1 MAPSNTACRLSRSFS
16 LSVSL
21 SLFALLCSGSEL
33 GAVLPARALGAA
45 ASLILR
51 DGLNC
56 LSLSLPGVRV
66 ATASRPLPS
75 CAHAHP
81 RSLAGLLPPLSV
93 FSTER
98 LGCTRG
104 KLPPTGVQAVFPR
117 GASFSPQ
124 GSKQVL
130 VSFTVPTKHTL
141 HTASLTEGPAEE
153 VLVTTAAVTPNPCSV
168 E

>member
-1 MAPSNTACRLSRSFS
+1 MAWHGMARHGMHVCFCRCICFS
-16 LSVSL
+16 LSFARAMVRVVALSHSL
-21 SLFALLCSGSEL
+21 SLS
-33 GAVLPARALGAA
+33 R
-45 ASLILR
+45 
-51 DGLNC
+51 
-56 LSLSLPGVRV
+56 PGVRV

-153 VLVTTAAVTPNPCSV
+153 VLVTTAAVTPTPCSV